1 MAFIP
6 SIDGLPEAVIAVTQQ
21 ERILFWNRA
30 AEAIFGIGRTD
41 AVGQHVMEIIVP
53 PDRVAD
59 AKERLQRALRTG
71 ELSFEYQ
78 CRRADGSPVY
88 ADIFVQAIDDPA
100 TPHVMM
106 CVRDVTQQKYRGQ
119 AAVLESRFRGLLD
132 SAPDAMVISNAD
144 DCVLLVNAHAERLFG
159 YARAEVV
166 GQPVEWLVPS
176 ASRGRRKDGT
186 DFAIEISRT
195 PVETDEGVLISS
207 AIRDITRQ
215 KSLEDQLREQYYRV
229 QEANRLKSEFLANM
243 SHELRTPLHAII
255 GFAELMHNGKAGP
268 VSSDHKEYLGDILT
282 SSRHLLQLINDVLDL
297 AKIESGKVEFHPEP
311 VDIDRVVAE
320 ITDVTR
326 AMATA
331 KHMQI
336 ETAIDADARQFTTDV
351 GKFKQVLYNY
361 VSNAIKFTPDGGRV
375 TIRARG
381 HGSDAI
387 RFEVEDTGI
396 GVSPEDAARL
406 FVEFQ
411 QLDAGAGK
419 KFQGTGLG
427 LALTKRIVE
436 AQGGHVGVE
445 PAPGGGALF
454 YAILPR
460 QGKVATPPSAERLPG
475 ELVPRILIVQRESR
489 ERDWLGRALERAGYT
504 IEVADSPQA
513 ALAACS
519 SRSYDAITIEALFP
533 DTLGR
538 DLLAGI
544 RAGGPNRETPVMMVA
559 VSVEQNAGTA
569 LAVQDVVEKP
579 SEPEDLLDLLRRTPL
594 PVGGSGPIL
603 VVDDDPMALKL
614 AETVLTKEGFAVRCS
629 SNPVEALA
637 VALTA
642 PPSLVVLDLLMARMD
657 GFEFLD
663 RLRRNPSGR
672 RVPVIVWTEKTI
684 TGPDRAAL
692 TAAAQAVVLKTH
704 GTSALLDEVQ
714 ALVPVVSH
722 GR

>member
-1 MAFIP
+1 MAFTP
-6 SIDGLPEAVIAVTQQ
+6 SVDGLPEAVIAITLQ

-30 AEAIFGIGRTD
+30 AEAIFGIARTD
-41 AVGQHVMEIIVP
+41 AIGKNVMETIVSS
-53 PDRVAD
+53 DCVAD
-59 AKERLQRALRTG
+59 ARERLQRALRTG
-71 ELSFEYQ
+71 ELSFEYR
-78 CRRADGSPVY
+78 CRRANGSPVY
-88 ADIFVQAIDDPA
+88 ADIVVQAIDDPS

-106 CVRDVTQQKYRGQ
+106 CVRDVTQQKYRSQ
-119 AAVLESRFRGLLD
+119 AVLLESRFRGLLD

-144 DCVLLVNAHAERLFG
+144 DCVLLLNAHAERLFG
-159 YARAEVV
+159 YSRTELV
-166 GQPVEWLVPS
+166 GQPLEWLVPMP
-176 ASRGRRKDGT
+176 SRGRRKDGT

-195 PVETDEGVLISS
+195 PVDTPEGMLISS

-215 KSLEDQLREQYYRV
+215 KALEDQLRDQYHRV

-268 VSSDHKEYLGDILT
+268 IAADHKEYLGDILT

-297 AKIESGKVEFHPEP
+297 AKIEAGKVEFHPEP
-311 VDIDRVVAE
+311 IEIDRIVAE
-320 ITDVTR
+320 VRDVLR
-326 AMATA
+326 PMATT
-331 KHMQI
+331 KQMHI
-336 ETAIDADARQFTTDV
+336 ETVIDPGARTMTADV
-351 GKFKQVLYNY
+351 GKLKQVLFNY
-361 VSNAIKFTPDGGRV
+361 LSNAIKFTPEGGHV
-375 TIRARG
+375 TVRARPY
-381 HGSDAI
+381 GSDAI
-387 RFEVEDTGI
+387 RIEVEDTGI
-396 GVSPEDAARL
+396 GVAPEDMARL
-406 FVEFQ
+406 FIEFQ
-411 QLDAGAGK
+411 QLDGGAGK

-427 LALTKRIVE
+427 LALTKRIVD
-436 AQGGHVGVE
+436 AQGGHVGVDH
-445 PAPGGGALF
+445 AATGGAIF
-454 YAILPR
+454 YAVLPR
-460 QGKVATPPSAERLPG
+460 QPKVMPAPAAMPAGVHL
-475 ELVPRILIVQRESR
+475 PRILIVQRDSR

-504 IEVADSPQA
+504 IEVADSPES

-519 SRSYDAITIEALFP
+519 ARAYDAITIEALFP

-569 LAVQDVVEKP
+569 LAVQDVVAKP

-614 AETVLTKEGFAVRCS
+614 AETVLGKEGFAVRCS

-663 RLRRNPSGR
+663 RLRRNPSGK

-714 ALVPVVSH
+714 ALVPVGPH